1 MTISILGRL
10 GLMNC
15 VIRRGTVSI
24 IQVDVQPLAV
34 HITWCIETLRSGQ
47 ATVTSIHPLFTPD
60 YATIFGPCDAGIDA
74 DTGEVSLFGLPLGT
88 VIDIDFARPTSILAE
103 TEPP

>member
-1 MTISILGRL
+1 MTISIVARL
-10 GLMNC
+10 GVANC
-15 VIRRGTVSI
+15 VLRRGTVSI

-47 ATVTSIHPLFTPD
+47 VTVTSIHPLFTPD
-60 YATIFGPCDAGIDA
+60 YATIFGPRDASIDT

-88 VIDIDFARPTSILAE
+88 AIDINFVRPISILAE